1 MPPFSNLDGRL
12 RDYLVKLTRVIEAE
26 MHPVSKR
33 FESFEKTISILESI
47 RNKIPEESYLSLQA
61 EVEWVRAKRLL
72 VSYHEH
78 VVYPLTFSLCSRRR
92 RSRWEMSGRR
102 GSQRLS
108 SRIRS

>member
-1 MPPFSNLDGRL
+1 M
-12 RDYLVKLTRVIEAE
+12 KLTRVIEAE

-72 VSYHEH
+72 SEEKEQMGDVWKVK
-78 VVYPLTFSLCSRRR
+78 VVKI
-92 RSRWEMSGRR
+92 E
-102 GSQRLS
+102 
-108 SRIRS
+108 